1 MVALA
6 NDLVD
11 IAMTNIAESEEF
23 MDAVHIEDLSWWNER

>member
-11 IAMTNIAESEEF
+11 VAVTNIAESEEI
-23 MDAVHIEDLSWWNER
+23 MDAVHMDDLSWWKMR